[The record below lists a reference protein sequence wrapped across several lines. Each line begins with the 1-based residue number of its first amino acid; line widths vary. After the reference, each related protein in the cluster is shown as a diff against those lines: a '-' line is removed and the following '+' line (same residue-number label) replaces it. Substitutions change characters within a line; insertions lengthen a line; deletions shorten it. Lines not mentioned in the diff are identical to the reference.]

1 MIEITLGI
9 TGLAPREAIA
19 LASTCAVSRAV
30 GRAVGY
36 SLHDW
41 AGSADHPDLWVAD
54 GEAPEFQL
62 QNTPT
67 SVTNHFEGRTVWV
80 SKAPWPTNDLVLRR
94 PISWPLLLSGLD
106 GLAASKGFIE
116 YKTAPTL
123 RPSEPVRR
131 ALFVGSSPALLL
143 QLEAALIPLNI
154 YLIPAI
160 NEEMVA
166 QMRAVSR
173 VSYTFIE
180 MGGDGFDLARVC
192 RAAKG
197 GTEHIQSPRVFLLLP
212 LGATLSRRKAEL
224 LGIDEMVSLP
234 LQTAVLRG
242 LFNRKTGSA
251 TSLPALARSAPG

>member
-67 SVTNHFEGRTVWV
+67 SVSNHFEGRTVWV

-154 YLIPAI
+154 YLIPAV
-160 NEEMVA
+160 NEEITIGDFVA
-166 QMRAVSR
+166 WCHEGLRRADAIGEILIIDSSSDR
-173 VSYTFIE
+173 TAEIALES
-180 MGGDGFDLARVC
+180 GARVL
-192 RAAKG
+192 K
-197 GTEHIQSPRVFLLLP
+197 TP
-212 LGATLSRRKAEL
+212 K
-224 LGIDEMVSLP
+224 
-234 LQTAVLRG
+234 RG
-242 LFNRKTGSA
+242 LGRA
-251 TSLPALARSAPG
+251 YIDALTMFAADT